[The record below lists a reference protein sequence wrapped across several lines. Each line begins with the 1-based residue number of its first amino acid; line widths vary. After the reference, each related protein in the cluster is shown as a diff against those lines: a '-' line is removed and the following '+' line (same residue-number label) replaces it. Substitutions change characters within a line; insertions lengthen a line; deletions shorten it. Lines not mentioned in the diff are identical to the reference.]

1 MGRNKKTG
9 LRKNWKILINIM
21 KNKKQRRFNDDDFT
35 ARVGVLCFISL
46 FFLLVL
52 GGSERNEPKP
62 QLLSPIVEA
71 QEMPQASPTPLPT
84 PKLTQ
89 REKVEREIERVFGEK
104 AELAKKVAFCESSL
118 NPKATHKDSTA
129 TGLFQILRG
138 TFRQFKCSGDPL
150 NYQDN
155 IKCAKKIY
163 DYYGEFGTRGGW
175 AASRSCWQ

>member
-1 MGRNKKTG
+1 MKK
-9 LRKNWKILINIM
+9 N
-21 KNKKQRRFNDDDFT
+21 KQRRFNDDDFT

-52 GGSERNEPKP
+52 GGSKRNEPKP

-104 AELAKKVAFCESSL
+104 ADLAKKVAFCESSL
-118 NPKATHKDSTA
+118 IPTNYSRESSAK
-129 TGLFQILRG
+129 GLFMIIDG
-138 TFRQFKCSGDPL
+138 TWQRFHCSGNPL
-150 NYQDN
+150 NYEDN
-155 IKCAKKIY
+155 IRCAKIIY
-163 DYYGEFGTRGGW
+163 DYYGKFGASGAWKASSGCWRGD
-175 AASRSCWQ
+175 